1 MEFKLI
7 FLDSFESDY
16 NDKKYKIFRF
26 LDPNSLQVI
35 TGTDFKEVFVPY
47 KVYTC
52 LVEFKNNKLKV
63 IATH

>member
-1 MEFKLI
+1 MELKLI

-16 NDKKYKIFRF
+16 KDKKYKIFRF

-35 TGTDFKEVFVPY
+35 SGTDLKEVFVPY

>member
-1 MEFKLI
+1 MELKLI

-16 NDKKYKIFRF
+16 KDKKYKIFRF
-26 LDPNSLQVI
+26 LDPNSLQFI
-35 TGTDFKEVFVPY
+35 SGTDLNEVFVPY

-63 IATH
+63 ITTH